1 MGFPN
6 IYVAYGDIFI
16 CWCFKKLVLRRFLLV
31 KTPEFSGYRFVLA
44 AKSDLPN
51 LFPNIYTSTWF
62 CPIALAAAAAA

>member
-44 AKSDLPN
+44 AKSDAV
-51 LFPNIYTSTWF
+51 FTSSLIFT
-62 CPIALAAAAAA
+62 PVLGSVLLH